1 MRGII
6 DYCIHR
12 PQNRS
17 VQPRRT
23 ANMSMLNKDIQTTDS
38 RHEQTHT
45 GRRSLSWVSAGPA
58 EHGQRVDNF
67 LIRHLKGVP
76 KTRIYKAVRSG
87 EVRVNG
93 SRIKVSHRLAA
104 GDRVRIPPLRM
115 SPDKDRIAVP
125 PGLLERIPVL
135 FEDEHLMVVDKPS
148 GLAVHGGSG
157 LPFGLIEAVRQL
169 RPGLPFIE
177 LAHRLDRETS
187 GCLMLAKSRRA
198 LLAIQSQFSAERP
211 AEKIY
216 LALVE
221 GDWRA
226 TDQRIDLPLLRMA
239 AGDMKKTRVDPNGQ
253 RAASVISTV
262 SRYAEGTLVRLEL
275 ETGRMHQAR
284 VHCAAAGHPVAGDRT
299 YGNRDFNRAMRKPG
313 LGRLFLHAHALS
325 IVHPDSGRPVSFDA
339 PLPEQLSSV
348 LERLHTREHT

>member
-1 MRGII
+1 MAMNDQGRRRDDARGLANI
-6 DYCIHR
+6 
-12 PQNRS
+12 
-17 VQPRRT
+17 RT
-23 ANMSMLNKDIQTTDS
+23 AGPN
-38 RHEQTHT
+38 EQ
-45 GRRSLSWVSAGPA
+45 
-58 EHGQRVDNF
+58 GQRVDNF

-93 SRIKVSHRLAA
+93 SRIKVSHKLIE

-115 SPDKDRIAVP
+115 SQDKGSCVIP
-125 PGLLERIPVL
+125 PRLLESIPVI

-169 RPGLPFIE
+169 RPELSFVE

-187 GCLMLAKSRRA
+187 GCLMLARSRKA

-211 AEKIY
+211 AEKTY

-221 GDWRA
+221 EDWAA
-226 TDQRIDLPLLRMA
+226 TDQRIDLPLSRLA
-239 AGDMKKTRVDPNGQ
+239 NSELKKTRVDSNGQ
-253 RAASVISTV
+253 RSVSVVSTV
-262 SRYAEGTLVRLEL
+262 SRYMEGTLVRIEL
-275 ETGRMHQAR
+275 QTGRMHQAR

-299 YGNRDFNRAMRKPG
+299 YGNRDFNRAMKKLG
-313 LGRLFLHAHALS
+313 LGRLFLHARSLS
-325 IVHPDSGRPVSFDA
+325 IVHPDSGRPLSFDA
-339 PLPEQLSSV
+339 PLPEQLNAV
-348 LERLHTREHT
+348 LKRLHVRGRT